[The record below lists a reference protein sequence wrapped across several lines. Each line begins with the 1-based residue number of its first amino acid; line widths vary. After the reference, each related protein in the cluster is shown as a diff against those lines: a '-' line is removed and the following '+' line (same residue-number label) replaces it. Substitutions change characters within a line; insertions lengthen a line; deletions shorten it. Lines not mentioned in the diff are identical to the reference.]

1 MLIISLHIR
10 NLLLQLL
17 YLLLLENSL
26 VLDWH
31 YLDEILYV
39 VVPVIEHG
47 TGKLTAGIE
56 IMLTDQLVQL
66 LAIGAVLHE
75 VDLHHIHVTEVI
87 EVVVLI
93 PYVGNTTTHTSGE
106 VTAGFTEN
114 YYSTARHILAAVVTS
129 TLNHGDGTGVTNTK
143 ALAYLTIDIQLTAC
157 GTIQTGVT
165 GDDVILGR
173 EVAADRRKDGNTT
186 S

>member
-1 MLIISLHIR
+1 M
-10 NLLLQLL
+10 
-17 YLLLLENSL
+17 
-26 VLDWH
+26 
-31 YLDEILYV
+31 
-39 VVPVIEHG
+39 VPVIEHG
-47 TGKLTAGIE
+47 SGELTAGVE

-66 LAIGAVLHE
+66 LAIGAILHE
-75 VDLHHIHVTEVI
+75 VNLHHIHVTEVI

-143 ALAYLTIDIQLTAC
+143 ALAYLTIDIQLTTC

-165 GDDVILGR
+165 GDDIILGR